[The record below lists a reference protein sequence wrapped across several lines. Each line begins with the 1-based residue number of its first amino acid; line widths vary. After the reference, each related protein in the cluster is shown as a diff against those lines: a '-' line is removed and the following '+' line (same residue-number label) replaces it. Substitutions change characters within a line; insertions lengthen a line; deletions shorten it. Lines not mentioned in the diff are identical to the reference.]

1 MDTTA
6 TTQLQRYGTSE
17 ARQLESK
24 HNDHDPEKNHSNKTI
39 QPDETPMNTHQIVTG
54 SLDDT
59 LELVWGDKI
68 AEDNAKL
75 LQQKTAGVLS
85 DYNYKKRVKTVEG
98 YCGGKKKP
106 VMNFVATLGNVETTR
121 QLMDRMGIKYE
132 MRDYVNEFGDPAT
145 EPHVLPEDQQR
156 WSTFCNSAFKKYAEY
171 INTHTAF
178 QVSQYWTHL
187 DEGGAPHVHI
197 ETVTAGHTKGGKL
210 SQNPNNAIRDSLT
223 GLGKKTANDTR
234 SNMSKFRKVTDEALV
249 YVFNQTAKEQ
259 GYDIDLNLV
268 RTGRPGGQSM
278 EDYKKQQAQQV
289 KVEKQVKKNE
299 ALSKFLKAKEDK
311 LNQQEKAI
319 KDAQNS
325 LKQKQRQVD
334 DAVNDVINFANT
346 KRGGKK
352 VDNLN
357 DAGDVITD
365 WVSGNRN
372 AVHNTVKRWQQLQQ
386 QMKQAKEEQAMRD
399 AELKRREDAV
409 KQQEMSLKELLER
422 FKEWAK
428 EALVERF
435 QSIFDNGMQQQRE
448 NDETEREIAQ
458 HEADNEYKFGDTLE
472 DIADREADNDE
483 YSQQL
488 RQRKQRNR
496 QERINGVATV
506 TNQDVVRFATQQKY
520 GDQMAKTLGGKT
532 MKPDTA
538 KLNDQIK
545 KQAEKEDDG
554 PEL

>member
-6 TTQLQRYGTSE
+6 TTQLQRYGTGE

-24 HNDHDPEKNHSNKTI
+24 HNEHDPEKNHSNKTI

-85 DYNYKKRVKTVEG
+85 DYNYKKRVKTVES

-106 VMNFVATLGNVETTR
+106 VMNFVSTLGNVETTR

-132 MRDYVNEFGDPAT
+132 MRDYTNEFGDLAT

-156 WSTFCNSAFKKYAEY
+156 WSAFCNSAFEKYADY
-171 INTHTAF
+171 INTNTAF

-187 DEGGAPHVHI
+187 DEGGAPHIHI

-210 SQNPNNAIRDSLT
+210 SQNPNNAIRDTLT
-223 GLGKKTANDTR
+223 ALGEKTTNDTR
-234 SNMSKFRKVTDEALV
+234 SNLSKFRKATDEALV
-249 YVFNQTAKEQ
+249 AVFNQTAKEQ
-259 GYDIDLNLV
+259 GYDVDLNLV

-278 EDYKKQQAQQV
+278 EDYKKQQAQQA
-289 KVEKQVKKNE
+289 KVEKQAEKNK
-299 ALSKFLKAKEDK
+299 ALSKVLKDKEAK

-319 KDAQNS
+319 KDAQSS
-325 LKQKQRQVD
+325 LKQKQQQVD
-334 DAVNDVINFANT
+334 DVVNAVIDFANT

-372 AVHNTVKRWQQLQQ
+372 AVHSTVKRWQQLQQ
-386 QMKQAKEEQAMRD
+386 QMKQAKEEQAKRD

-428 EALVERF
+428 EALFERF
-435 QSIFDNGMQQQRE
+435 QSVFDNGMQQQRE
-448 NDETEREIAQ
+448 DDETEREIAQ

-472 DIADREADNDE
+472 DMTARDVDNED
-483 YSQQL
+483 YSQTL

-496 QERINGVATV
+496 QERIEEASTV
-506 TNQDVVRFATQQKY
+506 TNDDVVRFTTHQKY
-520 GDQMAKTLGGKT
+520 SDQMAKTLGGKT
-532 MKPDTA
+532 MTPDTA
-538 KLNDQIK
+538 KLNNQIE
-545 KQAEKEDDG
+545 KQAKKKDD
-554 PEL
+554 ELEP